1 MPVNPDALVRISA
14 FNWVPPFA
22 RGHVRDLRPR
32 WALEEA
38 GISYAVCKL
47 DATSA
52 RPADYYKEQPFGQVP
67 SYHDS
72 IVSLFESGAIVLH
85 IGRDCE
91 TLLPADPAA
100 RARAT
105 AWLIAALNSVEPFL
119 MQLATIDIFE
129 AGELWAEQRRPA
141 VVEMIG
147 KRLQCLA
154 DALGDKPYLDGE
166 AFTAGDLMMTTVLRI
181 LDGKNLLEQHPN
193 LVAYK
198 ARCEGRPAF
207 QIALAA
213 QIADFEERE
222 EVPTRRTEA
231 EGE

>member
-1 MPVNPDALVRISA
+1 
-14 FNWVPPFA
+14 
-22 RGHVRDLRPR
+22 LRR
-32 WALEEA
+32 
-38 GISYAVCKL
+38 
-47 DATSA
+47 
-52 RPADYYKEQPFGQVP
+52 
-67 SYHDS
+67 
-72 IVSLFESGAIVLH
+72 
-85 IGRDCE
+85 
-91 TLLPADPAA
+91 
-100 RARAT
+100 
-105 AWLIAALNSVEPFL
+105 
-119 MQLATIDIFE
+119 
-129 AGELWAEQRRPA
+129 
-141 VVEMIG
+141 
-147 KRLQCLA
+147 LA

-222 EVPTRRTEA
+222 AVPTRRAEA